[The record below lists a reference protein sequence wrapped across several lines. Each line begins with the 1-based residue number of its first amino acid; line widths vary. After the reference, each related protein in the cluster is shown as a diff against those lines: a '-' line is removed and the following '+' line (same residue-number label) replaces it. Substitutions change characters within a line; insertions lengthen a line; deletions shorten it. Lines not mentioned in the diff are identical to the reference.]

1 MNNKTLAS
9 FAVVLLLVLL
19 FRERLFGQANKPP
32 QQTNK
37 PGQGVNAGGFRPR
50 MNSNSTAPNSGIGTA
65 GQMAEVKGLNT
76 SKILK
81 RGDRGEEVK
90 YLQQLLQEEI
100 YLLRGED
107 DGIFGPK
114 TENAL
119 LEARGTRSISI
130 DQFLQ

>member
-19 FRERLFGQANKPP
+19 FRERLFGQVTTAPSLNNNQDSQPKVT
-32 QQTNK
+32 TNS
-37 PGQGVNAGGFRPR
+37 P
-50 MNSNSTAPNSGIGTA
+50 APNSGFGTA

-81 RGDRGEEVK
+81 RGDRGAEVK